1 MLQDTTSIRYY
12 QKLSDGLVELWN
24 RGYRLDDLRMYL
36 DGYMAALRQA
46 NAVEPYLLNRL
57 EEDAM
62 RFLHDQSN
70 FEMPEPQREADYY

>member
-24 RGYRLDDLRMYL
+24 KGYRFDDLRMYL

-62 RFLHDQSN
+62 RFLYDQSN